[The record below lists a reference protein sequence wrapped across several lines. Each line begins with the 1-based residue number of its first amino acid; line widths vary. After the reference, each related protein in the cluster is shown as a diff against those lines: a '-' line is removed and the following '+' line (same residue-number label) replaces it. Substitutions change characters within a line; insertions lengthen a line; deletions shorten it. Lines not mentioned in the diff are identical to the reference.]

1 MDPDSLLIIF
11 ISLLFS
17 AFFSGMEIAFV
28 ASNKFHLEL
37 MKKRGEFNA
46 RILTPFLNDPSRF
59 IATMLVGNNIALVV
73 YGIEMAKSLEPY
85 IRQIILLEWGV
96 ILTQTVISSAVVLV
110 TAEFIPKV
118 LFSINANRFIRLFAI
133 PAWISYYTLY
143 SIVSLVVASTHTIL
157 RRLLRVE
164 QIDEKRVFGR
174 VDLQQYLEEHA
185 TKRSKEEV
193 DSEIQIFQNA
203 LDFSEVKAREC
214 MIPRNEIISME
225 INEDIGTLRDRFVE
239 TGLSKIVI
247 YRESVDQIIG
257 FTHSY
262 ELFKNP
268 KDIKSILLPI
278 ALVAETTPANDILN
292 LFLKER
298 KSIALV
304 VDEFGGVSGLLTVE
318 DVVEEIFGEI
328 EDEHDKV
335 DKVETKLS
343 DREYVFSGRLEIDY
357 LNEKYQL
364 NLPESNEYET
374 LSGLV
379 VSCCEK
385 IPEINEEIE
394 IEGFS
399 FEILEVN
406 KTKIELVQLSCI

>member
-164 QIDEKRVFGR
+164 KIDEKRVFGR